1 MSDNTNP
8 LSSLP
13 KVDVCLEDHWSYEN
27 ASILLASVNVA
38 PRCATNLECDSELR
52 YQLPAS
58 ASDLV
63 YVLSSEPLLELSE
76 VKEVLLSPKR
86 PALTPV
92 GAKEA
97 AFPI

>member
-1 MSDNTNP
+1 
-8 LSSLP
+8 
-13 KVDVCLEDHWSYEN
+13 
-27 ASILLASVNVA
+27 
-38 PRCATNLECDSELR
+38 
-52 YQLPAS
+52 
-58 ASDLV
+58 
-63 YVLSSEPLLELSE
+63 LLELSE